1 MTTAAAH
8 HPRHRTPWFL
18 WPFVALWH
26 LLVAIVALTGRLVAV
41 LLGLTLLLVGGILTA
56 LIITAPIGLPLAL
69 FGLLL
74 TVKGLF

>member
-1 MTTAAAH
+1 MTTTAE

-18 WPFVALWH
+18 WPFVALWN
-26 LLVAIVALTGRLVAV
+26 LIVGIVALTGRLVAV
-41 LLGLTLLLVGGILTA
+41 LLGLVLLIVGGILTA

-74 TVKGLF
+74 IVKGLF